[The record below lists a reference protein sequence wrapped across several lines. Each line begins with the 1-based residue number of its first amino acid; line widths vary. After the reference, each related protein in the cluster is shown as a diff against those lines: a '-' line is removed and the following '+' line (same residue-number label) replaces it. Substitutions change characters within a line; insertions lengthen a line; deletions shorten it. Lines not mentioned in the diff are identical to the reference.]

1 MTFWRSL
8 VLPSVEMTMSAL
20 LESRKGMRLA
30 PVTGTSSHFTPSAF
44 GHLDV
49 VPLDLLIGAHE
60 AEGRVV
66 LGDGHAQGAAGFD
79 ILQLIGAGCG
89 MHAENQGSGYK
100 ESREHSGKFHGFPLI
115 ARCQNGALLQKELP
129 EACQKYI
136 FPAISERYK
145 LKKMRSV
152 RDLFLLR

>member
-1 MTFWRSL
+1 MPRTREAAIKRAESIL
-8 VLPSVEMTMSAL
+8 VNFMVFL
-20 LESRKGMRLA
+20 
-30 PVTGTSSHFTPSAF
+30 
-44 GHLDV
+44 
-49 VPLDLLIGAHE
+49 
-60 AEGRVV
+60 
-66 LGDGHAQGAAGFD
+66 
-79 ILQLIGAGCG
+79 
-89 MHAENQGSGYK
+89 
-100 ESREHSGKFHGFPLI
+100 LI